1 MALIGKEVECNAF
14 RYTSPPRSSP
24 RRRTQAFWRPV
35 VLRFVDRMI
44 DTTIPV
50 KVDGSINIELPQ
62 QSTLQRDDKHRLK
75 GSLGTN
81 LLLKEE
87 KSAQRLEG
95 K

>member
-1 MALIGKEVECNAF
+1 
-14 RYTSPPRSSP
+14 
-24 RRRTQAFWRPV
+24 
-35 VLRFVDRMI
+35 MI
-44 DTTIPV
+44 DIMIPV

-87 KSAQRLEG
+87 KSARMLEG